1 MASAAVEKAP
11 LTDAVARG
19 AAPSAGKEPL
29 TDADARD
36 AEARADEMR
45 CCGVQVRA
53 TVRAQAF
60 AGHFAPT
67 KDAKESAGVNADDE
81 VGQAEA
87 WEAKARAEKEYWC
100 GARVRA
106 TVRALTFAR
115 HFAPSNEGRESA
127 WVHTDDEVCQVPG
140 SRR

>member
-11 LTDAVARG
+11 LTDAEARG
-19 AAPSAGKEPL
+19 ATTSAEKGPL
-29 TDADARD
+29 TDAEARE
-36 AEARADEMR
+36 AKARADKMN

-67 KDAKESAGVNADDE
+67 EDVKESAGVNADDE

-100 GARVRA
+100 GARVIA